1 MVKIDVWSD
10 IACPFCYIGHRRL
23 EQALEQVAFGGE
35 VEIVYHSFQLD
46 PRAEVEQAMK
56 PAQMLARKYGMSEQ
70 QAWQMNEQ
78 LMAQAQELGLQ
89 MNLHDTQLTNTGDA
103 HRVIH
108 LARTLGR
115 EAEAVEQLFQ
125 AYFTDSRHV
134 GRREELLAIAEEAGV
149 PRAEAEAMLA
159 SERYKPDVRAD
170 MEAARQL
177 GVQGVPFYVID
188 NRYAISGAQ
197 QPDTFRRALEQAYAE
212 RAPKAVAGDSCGAEG
227 CAF

>member
-1 MVKIDVWSD
+1 
-10 IACPFCYIGHRRL
+10 L
-23 EQALEQVAFGGE
+23 EQALAQVAFGDD

-46 PRAEVEQAMK
+46 TRAEVEQTMK

-70 QAWQMNEQ
+70 QARQMNDQ
-78 LMAQAQELGLQ
+78 LMAQAREIGLEL
-89 MNLHDTQLTNTGDA
+89 NLHDTQLTNTGDA

-115 EAEAVEQLFQ
+115 EAEAVKQLFK

-134 GRREELLAIAEEAGV
+134 GRRESLTAIAEEAGV
-149 PRAEAEAMLA
+149 PRAEVEAMLA

-170 MEAARQL
+170 MEAARQM

-197 QPDTFRRALEQAYAE
+197 QPETFRRALEQAYAE
-212 RAPKAVAGDSCGAEG
+212 REPEKVDGETCGEDSC
-227 CAF
+227 AF